1 MFVKCFTMFIIGI
14 LASWNCDFCSTPN

>member
-1 MFVKCFTMFIIGI
+1 